1 MAKNRLNIILGVD
14 VGQLQSQLN
23 KAKRS
28 LNKFSRDV
36 GRVGSTLTQNI
47 SGPIAAL
54 GGVSVKVFAD
64 FELGMAKVKAVSGA
78 TGKAFAD
85 LKDSAL
91 ELGRTTQFTASQ
103 VAGLQLNLSKLGFS
117 PKEIEQSTAAILD
130 LALATGEDLAQS
142 ATVAASTLRGFGLD
156 ATEMLRVS
164 NVMADSFSS
173 TALDLQKFGDAMAYV
188 APVATQ
194 AGASMEQTTAVL
206 GTLVN
211 RGVDASSA
219 GAALRNIF
227 LDLADKGLTW
237 NEAMEKVRGSTNPL
251 STSMELFG
259 KRGATV
265 ATIIANNREE
275 ITGLTADFIDSE
287 EEARRM
293 AEIMENTLSGSFEKL
308 KSAAEGAAI
317 SLGEILAPYIR
328 KAADQLNELVTRFNE
343 LSPETKSAIIRFAG
357 IAAAIGPLLLG
368 IAGLAQGIVFIG
380 TGLAALAGPAGLV
393 IAVFVAIGLAAS
405 NLIKRFG
412 GVDKALI
419 FFRAK
424 VDAFVAATKAAVN
437 GLVETLIS
445 PLKALKQAS
454 SGDFKTALN
463 TLKGDGKSLAENIS
477 DVYNET
483 LKNSLREGAK
493 RMFANEYRRELASG
507 ADGVEDVLKS
517 KIDSIQGLLNMEGD
531 LTPNLSDGGGDGDKG
546 GDKKEKK
553 EIELDETIY
562 SVGKIDIED
571 TDLLNIDETV
581 VIGAL
586 PEANI
591 ALDQYRAG
599 LEKATEAAQLFGAS
613 AGEVLQEKLNYTKQS
628 IQSLLD
634 EGYTPQ
640 SEAVQTLM
648 EQYNSLGSEL
658 DILNEKQGL
667 FAQQMQTVSNTVGN
681 ILTSAFDG
689 FFQVIEEGGKN
700 AFEGFVQG
708 AKKALVN
715 LVKQLTITLA
725 KAVAVAAVMS
735 IIFPGSTAAA
745 GAGFKAIFGS
755 VFSGIPLATGGIIPP
770 GYPNDTFP
778 ARLSSGEAVIPLDKL
793 NRYTGANGGT
803 LEARISG
810 EDLLIL
816 MKQTE
821 TKYNR
826 FS

>member
-14 VGQLQSQLN
+14 VGQLERQLN

-36 GRVGSTLTQNI
+36 ERVGSTLTQKI

-64 FELGMAKVKAVSGA
+64 FELAMAKVKAVSGA
-78 TGKAFAD
+78 TEKAFAD

-275 ITGLTADFIDSE
+275 ITGLTADFMDSE

-293 AEIMENTLSGSFEKL
+293 AEVMENTLSGSFEKL

-328 KAADQLNELVTRFNE
+328 KAADRLNELITRFNE

-380 TGLAALAGPAGLV
+380 TGLAALAGPAGLI

-445 PLKALKQAS
+445 PFKALKQAS
-454 SGDFKTALN
+454 SGDFKAALN

-477 DVYNET
+477 NVYNET
-483 LKNSLREGAK
+483 LENSLREGAK

-517 KIDSIQGLLNMEGD
+517 KIDSIQGLFNLEGD
-531 LTPNLSDGGGDGDKG
+531 LTPNLSGSGGDKDGDK
-546 GDKKEKK
+546 DATQKITVTP
-553 EIELDETIY
+553 EIEFLDADVEGLGEFDF
-562 SVGKIDIED
+562 S
-571 TDLLNIDETV
+571 IDETAV
-581 VIGAL
+581 FT
-586 PEANI
+586 
-591 ALDQYRAG
+591 LDAYREG
-599 LEKATEAAQLFGAS
+599 LEKATEASRLFGAT
-613 AGEVLQEKLNYTKQS
+613 AGDVLQEKLNYTKQS

-648 EQYNSLGSEL
+648 EQYNLLGSEL

-667 FAQQMQTVSNTVGN
+667 FAQQIQAVSGVVGSV
-681 ILTSAFDG
+681 LTSAFDG
-689 FFQVIEEGGKN
+689 FFQIIEQGGKN

-708 AKKALVN
+708 AKKALVD

-735 IIFPGSTAAA
+735 IIFPGSTATA
-745 GAGFKAIFGS
+745 GGFKAIFGS

-793 NRYTGANGGT
+793 NRYTGAGGGT